1 MFVVVW
7 QPGTTWDAATEQV
20 VLPDGGRAGMGDFV
34 QGGGGYHAVADL
46 GVFGVDDAGIATI
59 TPCADRLGP
68 EVAVIQSP
76 VSIIPAPVDD
86 PAVADAEETIRTYLD
101 HAAAGSLRG
110 RRRPAGER
118 CTRERAPQRPAP
130 APARRARPRR
140 PRQRTRGVVLLD
152 GDLHGADDARS
163 GRHGC
168 VRSDVRRRRSHR
180 HRLLPRRRVRGRSRG
195 ARAPAATPT
204 RRRRGGL
211 PDHPGGRLGRGRPRR
226 RRRTRDRRQPQAGCR
241 AVRARHLQH
250 GARHPAVL
258 RRVARTTRRCC

>member
-1 MFVVVW
+1 M
-7 QPGTTWDAATEQV
+7 
-20 VLPDGGRAGMGDFV
+20 
-34 QGGGGYHAVADL
+34 
-46 GVFGVDDAGIATI
+46 
-59 TPCADRLGP
+59 
-68 EVAVIQSP
+68 IQSP

-86 PAVADAEETIRTYLD
+86 PAVPDAEETIRTYLD
-101 HAAAGSLRG
+101 HAAAARYAAAGDLLR
-110 RRRPAGER
+110 ER
-118 CTRERAPQRPAP
+118 CARERAPQRPAP
-130 APARRARPRR
+130 APTRRARPRR

-152 GDLHGADDARS
+152 GDLRGADDARS

-204 RRRRGGL
+204 CRRCGGV
-211 PDHPGGRLGRGRPRR
+211 PDHSGGRLGRGRPRR

-250 GARHPAVL
+250 GARHPAVP
-258 RRVARTTRRCC
+258 RRVAERRAAVAGGRPRRWRGPVVHRRPRRGRRVPVGARVLRPTRSCRLGHQRVRRRRR